1 MNLNT
6 SRHRLPK
13 ITLLH
18 RKIFPWKQLPSQ
30 LAGADLMRLRDN
42 AAVAGIEA
50 LGESLAMP
58 ATGRLRKGALN

>member
-1 MNLNT
+1 
-6 SRHRLPK
+6 
-13 ITLLH
+13 LLH